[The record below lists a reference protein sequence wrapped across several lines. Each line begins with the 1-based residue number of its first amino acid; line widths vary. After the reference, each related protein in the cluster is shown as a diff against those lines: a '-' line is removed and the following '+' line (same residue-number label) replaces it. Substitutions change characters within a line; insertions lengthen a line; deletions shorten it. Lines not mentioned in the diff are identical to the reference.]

1 MSKRSLAIIIVAVL
15 LVVSGV
21 CGYHYV
27 MLSGRQKSTEPTTLR
42 IGTTMPIRT
51 DNMFADYYFGIV
63 TSLSHD
69 RLMRLDAK
77 GRVIPELAENWEVK
91 EEGKVWI
98 LHLVKNATW
107 HDGKPLTAE
116 DVAFS
121 INYLLEKVPIYKFH
135 LRLVERA
142 EVVDDYTVKISL
154 KEPWAR
160 FTVNLLVVRVIPKH
174 VWEKVDEPLK
184 YHGEDV
190 NIGSGP
196 YVYKSFDEATGT
208 IVFEANQNYRLGKPK
223 VDKVTFKLYKSTEAM
238 IMALKR
244 GDIDTVYHYAR
255 GVEPLYVPVLIED
268 PNIDFMIKPNL
279 GVDNNLWFNTKL
291 YPYNLTEF
299 RQAVSYALNYRD
311 YVNSIMAGYAEVPN
325 AGFVPKGWSYFK
337 ETRKLETNLE
347 KACAMLDAVGL
358 RDLNGDGWRDF
369 SNGTT
374 LTIPILVRTDLP
386 EAGRLAELVKRDLES
401 VGLKVDLIPVDPPTF
416 RQRIDI
422 NKDFHA
428 FISRTTMWGMMMWAG
443 YGTGY
448 VDARNIGWSLVDDK
462 EFQTIVDE
470 MLKTTSEEEYR
481 NLAHKLQDLYAEKL
495 YLIPLYWGKIIQPYR
510 SDRISGLHYDPMYGI
525 LTKETFYAIEV
536 KSKR

>member
-1 MSKRSLAIIIVAVL
+1 
-15 LVVSGV
+15 
-21 CGYHYV
+21 
-27 MLSGRQKSTEPTTLR
+27 
-42 IGTTMPIRT
+42 
-51 DNMFADYYFGIV
+51 MFADYYFGIV

-386 EAGRLAELVKRDLES
+386 EAGRL
-401 VGLKVDLIPVDPPTF
+401 
-416 RQRIDI
+416 
-422 NKDFHA
+422 
-428 FISRTTMWGMMMWAG
+428 
-443 YGTGY
+443 
-448 VDARNIGWSLVDDK
+448 
-462 EFQTIVDE
+462 
-470 MLKTTSEEEYR
+470 
-481 NLAHKLQDLYAEKL
+481 
-495 YLIPLYWGKIIQPYR
+495 
-510 SDRISGLHYDPMYGI
+510 
-525 LTKETFYAIEV
+525 
-536 KSKR
+536 